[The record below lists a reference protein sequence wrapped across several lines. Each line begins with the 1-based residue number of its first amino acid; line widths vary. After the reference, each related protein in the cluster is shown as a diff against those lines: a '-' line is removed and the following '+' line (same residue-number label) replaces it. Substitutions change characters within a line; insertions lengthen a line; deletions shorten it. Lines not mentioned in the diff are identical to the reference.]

1 MPRARTVSPSRT
13 GGGFEFNHAMLY
25 TRNLNRSL
33 RFYRDLLGFS
43 VIEVQRPFY
52 ARLTSPRGRSTIALH
67 LLGPKERFQA
77 RTEGTR
83 LYFETRKLD
92 EECARLARAGAKFT
106 QAPQEMPWGWRH
118 AYLTDP
124 DGHELSLYWA
134 GRRRFRPSP

>member
-1 MPRARTVSPSRT
+1 MPQTRTASTSRA
-13 GGGFEFNHAMLY
+13 GGALEFNHAMLY

-52 ARLTSPRGRSTIALH
+52 ARLKSPRGRSTIALH

-77 RTEGTR
+77 RSEGTR
-83 LYFETRKLD
+83 LYFETRRLD
-92 EECARLARAGAKFT
+92 EEYARLVRAGVKFT

-118 AYLTDP
+118 VYLCDP

-134 GRRRFRPSP
+134 GRRRFQPSP